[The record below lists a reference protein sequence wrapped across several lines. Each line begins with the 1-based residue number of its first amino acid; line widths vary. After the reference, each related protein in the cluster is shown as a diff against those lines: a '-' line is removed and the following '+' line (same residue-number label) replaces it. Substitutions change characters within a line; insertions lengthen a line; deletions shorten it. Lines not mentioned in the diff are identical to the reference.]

1 VKRIERAEVPR
12 DRWGRPEIDGTSYTR
27 TSTLAKTLDDQSNL
41 IAWKARMTALGLAK
55 SPDLI
60 GLAATATEKDRTLL
74 NDVVERA
81 TDRAGAGSGRDLGT
95 SIHAVTE
102 ALDYG
107 EPVDNLPESL
117 VDDGR
122 AYQRECERIGLV
134 PVLAE
139 TFVVSSQYGAAGS
152 FDRLLTDG
160 MEYFIG
166 DVKTGKSNTDPAYV
180 IKYSALA
187 WSIQLAVYSA
197 GRPWNGHWQAWEGL
211 GVHAPS
217 TYRGIVFQI
226 PRGSGVCHA
235 IDVDLSIGHRA
246 ARLAASVREIKDA
259 RLTGPIAAVIR

>member
-1 VKRIERAEVPR
+1 VKRIDRAEVPR
-12 DRWGRPEIDGTSYTR
+12 DRWGRPEIDGQAYTR

-60 GLAATATEKDRTLL
+60 GLAATATEKDRGLL

-107 EPVDNLPESL
+107 EPVDNLPRDL

-122 AYQRECERIGLV
+122 AYQRVCESLGLV

-139 TFVVSSQYGAAGS
+139 TFVVSKQYGAAGT

-160 MEYFIG
+160 KEFFIG
-166 DVKTGKSNTDPAYV
+166 DVKTGKLGANIDYV
-180 IKYSALA
+180 TKYNGLA
-187 WSIQLAVYSA
+187 WAIQLAVYSA
-197 GRPWNGHWQAWEGL
+197 GIPWNDGWDSWEHL
-211 GVHAPS
+211 GVGQPS
-217 TYRGIVFQI
+217 TAKGIIFQI
-226 PRGSGVCHA
+226 PRGSGVCNPVW
-235 IDVDLSIGHRA
+235 IDLAVGHRA
-246 ARLAASVREIKDA
+246 ARLAANVREIKNVKVV
-259 RLTGPIAAVIR
+259 AA

>member
-1 VKRIERAEVPR
+1 MKRIERAEVPR

-102 ALDYG
+102 ALDYN
-107 EPVDNLPESL
+107 EPVDNLPTDL

-122 AYQRECERIGLV
+122 AYQRCCESLGLV

-139 TFVVSSQYGAAGS
+139 TFVVSGQYGAAGT

-160 MEYFIG
+160 KTYFIG
-166 DVKTGKSNTDPAYV
+166 DVKTGKLGANIDYV
-180 IKYSALA
+180 TKYSGLA
-187 WSIQLAVYSA
+187 WAIQLAVYSA
-197 GRPWNGHWQAWEGL
+197 GRPWNDGWQTWEGL
-211 GVHAPS
+211 GAGDPS
-217 TYRGIVFQI
+217 VEKGVIFQI
-226 PRGSGVCHA
+226 PRGSGTCNPVW
-235 IDVDLSIGHRA
+235 IDLSVGHRA
-246 ARLAASVREIKDA
+246 ARLAAEVRAIKSA
-259 RLTGPIAAVIR
+259 KVVAA

>member
-1 VKRIERAEVPR
+1 MKRIDRAEVPR
-12 DRWGRPEIDGTSYTR
+12 DRWGRPEIDGQAYTR

-107 EPVDNLPESL
+107 EPVDNLPRDL

-122 AYQRECERIGLV
+122 AYQRVCESLGLV

-139 TFVVSSQYGAAGS
+139 TFVVSKQYGAAGT

-160 MEYFIG
+160 KEFYIG
-166 DVKTGKSNTDPAYV
+166 DVKTGKLGANIDYV
-180 IKYSALA
+180 VKY
-187 WSIQLAVYSA
+187 
-197 GRPWNGHWQAWEGL
+197 
-211 GVHAPS
+211 
-217 TYRGIVFQI
+217 
-226 PRGSGVCHA
+226 
-235 IDVDLSIGHRA
+235 
-246 ARLAASVREIKDA
+246 
-259 RLTGPIAAVIR
+259 